1 MILRLLGRRWVLS
14 VVLLAG
20 SAGCGGEESSPRA
33 RPEPAGRTGEP
44 ASSEAPSTAP
54 ASSEAPSTAPPS
66 RSEPATREQRGA
78 FYSVML
84 PADATRAEP
93 SAPEIVEAVWV
104 IAPAEGVLLTVF
116 RPMPE
121 QTDLEAWTT
130 ASETILEGIPSRH
143 DEAELSGLP
152 ARVGV
157 FPGEL
162 RWTVVADGNGL
173 LFRCFSPDPHD
184 EAWMRAHCEEAVQ
197 SVELVRP
204 VQ

>member
-1 MILRLLGRRWVLS
+1 MTARLELPSHALWMGLSVLLGLS
-14 VVLLAG
+14 T
-20 SAGCGGEESSPRA
+20 GCGSEESAPRA
-33 RPEPAGRTGEP
+33 RPGPSGPSAESPSPERPAE
-44 ASSEAPSTAP
+44 
-54 ASSEAPSTAPPS
+54 PPS
-66 RSEPATREQRGA
+66 PEPPARSEPATRQQRGA
-78 FYSVML
+78 FYSILL

-104 IAPAEGVLLTVF
+104 IAPAEGVVLTVF

-121 QTDLEAWTT
+121 QNDLETWTS
-130 ASETILEGIPSRH
+130 ASERILEGIPARH
-143 DEAELSGLP
+143 DETELSGMP

-184 EAWMRAHCEEAVQ
+184 EAWMRARCEEAVN

-204 VQ
+204 IQ